1 MPATALGPNDAV
13 QRAIRRAV
21 IEVHTL
27 GEAKQPLTHACKISP
42 ESDVDLSN
50 ITFSAGK
57 GSAPA
62 LTYNNPGRRQ
72 AILDSVDKSQT
83 SGKGLTTSSTMQGSA
98 GSTMDIVERE
108 VVRDSDEFI
117 LGDSFVPK
125 SVGEPA
131 IEPINDDTWLA
142 VSLRDPILK
151 FAVSER
157 ELPWQY
163 SADCV
168 VDIEACYAIDWK
180 ADSGSC
186 HIENP
191 RCARP
196 CGPSHGNPKA
206 EEACGTAHYPACS
219 NDAER

>member
-13 QRAIRRAV
+13 QRAIRRAL

-27 GEAKQPLTHACKISP
+27 GEAKQPLTHACNISQ

-57 GSAPA
+57 ESTLA
-62 LTYNNPGRRQ
+62 LVFGNPGRRQ
-72 AILDSVDKSQT
+72 AILDSVGKSHT
-83 SGKGLTTSSTMQGSA
+83 SGKELTTSSTMQGSA
-98 GSTMDIVERE
+98 GSSMDILERD

-117 LGDSFVPK
+117 LGDFSVPK

-131 IEPINDDTWLA
+131 IEPMSDDTWLA
-142 VSLRDPILK
+142 VSLRDPTLK
-151 FAVSER
+151 FAVSES

-163 SADCV
+163 CANCV
-168 VDIEACYAIDWK
+168 IGIEAYYAIDWK

-191 RCARP
+191 SCARP
-196 CGPSHGNPKA
+196 CGPSYGNPKA
-206 EEACGTAHYPACS
+206 EEACGTAHCPAYS
-219 NDAER
+219 IDAER